1 MQPEWCSRVTTN
13 LFLSFLSRLPGSLLI
28 IMMSANLLV
37 ASQAN
42 AQASEENFLDVS
54 IRIFD
59 PPVEDPAVP
68 AGQEISSEI
77 RLTEVRYI
85 PMFLRFRLE
94 ESGLFGAVR
103 VLPLL
108 DSGAELMIEGRI
120 IKSDGAVLELAITA
134 RDSTGRIWID
144 KTYTG
149 AAVES
154 VALNESA
161 MTQDAFS
168 YLFAEVVRDLN
179 ATQQQLGTQQLSEIH
194 SVALLRF
201 GNGLLP
207 QFFTD
212 YLQTAADG
220 TVNVTRLPAADDP
233 LLQRI
238 QTIREHEYL
247 FIDVVDQ
254 EYQQFFVDIKP
265 VYDMWRSFRREQ
277 TASATDFTARET
289 EARSDFRRGSYY
301 ALQESYNNYRWAK
314 LQTLYLDELSEGF
327 ANEVE
332 PTQIELQDS
341 LYKLTG
347 TFEQQYREWR
357 TILAELLALETQ

>member
-1 MQPEWCSRVTTN
+1 MRYRKPYWFLVLMTLSVFFCTSMPQAQP
-13 LFLSFLSRLPGSLLI
+13 
-28 IMMSANLLV
+28 A
-37 ASQAN
+37 A
-42 AQASEENFLDVS
+42 ENFIDVS

-59 PPVEDPAVP
+59 QPAVDTTTP
-68 AGQEISSEI
+68 AAEEISPEI
-77 RLTEVRYI
+77 RLAEVRYI
-85 PMFLRFRLE
+85 PMFIRYRLE
-94 ESGLFGAVR
+94 DSGLFGAVR
-103 VLPLL
+103 VLPIL
-108 DSGAELMIEGRI
+108 DSGAELMLEGHVL
-120 IKSDGAVLELAITA
+120 KSDGAVLELAITA
-134 RDSTGRIWID
+134 RDSTGRLWID
-144 KTYTG
+144 KTYAG

-168 YLFAEVVRDLN
+168 YLFAELVRDLST
-179 ATQQQLGTQQLSEIH
+179 AQQQLSAEQISEIH
-194 SVALLRF
+194 SAALLRF

-212 YLQTAADG
+212 YLQVAPDG
-220 TVNVTRLPAADDP
+220 TVSITRLPAADDP

-254 EYQQFFVDIKP
+254 EYQQFFTDIKP
-265 VYDMWRSFRREQ
+265 VYDMWRKFRREQ
-277 TASATDFTARET
+277 VVSATDFATRET
-289 EARSDFRRGSYY
+289 STQSDFRRGSYY

>member
-1 MQPEWCSRVTTN
+1 MVAGERTNAKSALFRVFIRLILLNLMFCTCS
-13 LFLSFLSRLPGSLLI
+13 LK
-28 IMMSANLLV
+28 
-37 ASQAN
+37 
-42 AQASEENFLDVS
+42 AQTPEENFLDIS

-59 PPVEDPAVP
+59 PPVADPTAP
-68 AGQEISSEI
+68 AGEEISDQI

-85 PMFLRFRLE
+85 PMFIRYRLE
-94 ESGLFGAVR
+94 DSGLFGAVR
-103 VLPLL
+103 VLPVL
-108 DSGAELMIEGRI
+108 DGGAELMLEGRI

-134 RDSTGRIWID
+134 RDSTGRIWVD
-144 KTYTG
+144 KTYSG

-154 VALNESA
+154 VALNESP

-168 YLFAEVVRDLN
+168 YLFADIVRDLST
-179 ATQQQLGTQQLSEIH
+179 AQQQLTTAQLADIH
-194 SVALLRF
+194 SAALLRF

-207 QFFTD
+207 QFFSD
-212 YLQTAADG
+212 YLQVVADG
-220 TVNVTRLPAADDP
+220 TVNITRLPAADDP

-238 QTIREHEYL
+238 QNIREHEYL

-254 EYQQFFVDIKP
+254 EYQQFFADIKP
-265 VYDMWRSFRREQ
+265 VYDTWRKFRREQ
-277 TASATDFTARET
+277 TASATDFATRET
-289 EARSDFRRGSYY
+289 TAKSDFRRGSYY

-357 TILAELLALETQ
+357 AILAELLMLETQ

>member
-1 MQPEWCSRVTTN
+1 MIVKFLPVFLQRRLRLSL
-13 LFLSFLSRLPGSLLI
+13 LFLLPVIVLC
-28 IMMSANLLV
+28 MPSA
-37 ASQAN
+37 A
-42 AQASEENFLDVS
+42 AQTDEENFLDVS
-54 IRIFD
+54 IRVFD
-59 PPVEDPAVP
+59 PPADDSSIPAE
-68 AGQEISSEI
+68 QKISAEM
-77 RLTEVRYI
+77 RRAEVRYI

-103 VLPLL
+103 VLPIL
-108 DSGAELMIEGRI
+108 DSGAELMIEGHI
-120 IKSDGAVLELAITA
+120 IKSDGAVLELAVTA
-134 RDSTGRIWID
+134 RDSTGRVWID

-149 AAVES
+149 TAVES
-154 VALNESA
+154 VALNESP

-168 YLFAEVVRDLN
+168 YLFAELVRDLS
-179 ATQQQLGTQQLSEIH
+179 AARQQLSIQQLDEIH

-207 QFFTD
+207 QFFTE
-212 YLQTAADG
+212 YLQPAADG

-254 EYQQFFVDIKP
+254 EYQQFFTDIKP
-265 VYDMWRSFRREQ
+265 VYDMWRKFRREQ
-277 TASATDFTARET
+277 TTSATNFAARET
-289 EARSDFRRGSYY
+289 NSRSDFRRGSYY

-357 TILAELLALETQ
+357 TILAELLMLETQ

>member
-1 MQPEWCSRVTTN
+1 MIKRRQNKLRHYWVSHKIWLVLTVIYCMALQAQP
-13 LFLSFLSRLPGSLLI
+13 
-28 IMMSANLLV
+28 A
-37 ASQAN
+37 
-42 AQASEENFLDVS
+42 EENFLDVS

-59 PPVEDPAVP
+59 PPAVDAAVP
-68 AGQEISSEI
+68 ADEEISAEI
-77 RLTEVRYI
+77 RQAEVRYI
-85 PMFLRFRLE
+85 PMFIRYRLE
-94 ESGLFGAVR
+94 DSGLFGAVR
-103 VLPLL
+103 VLPII

-120 IKSDGAVLELAITA
+120 IKSDGAVLELAILA
-134 RDSTGRIWID
+134 RDSTGRLWLD

-149 AAVES
+149 VAVES

-161 MTQDAFS
+161 ATQDAFS
-168 YLFAEVVRDLN
+168 YLFAELVRDLS
-179 ATQQQLGTQQLSEIH
+179 TMQQQLSPAQLDEIR
-194 SVALLRF
+194 STALLKF

-212 YLQTAADG
+212 YLQVAADG
-220 TVNVTRLPAADDP
+220 TVNITRLPATDDP

-247 FIDVVDQ
+247 FVDVVDQ
-254 EYQQFFVDIKP
+254 EYQQFFADIKP
-265 VYDMWRSFRREQ
+265 VYDMWRKFRREQ
-277 TASATDFTARET
+277 TVTATDFATREINSD
-289 EARSDFRRGSYY
+289 SDFRRGSYY

-357 TILAELLALETQ
+357 TILAELLELETQ

>member
-1 MQPEWCSRVTTN
+1 MTVVNPGRIKVWPWSLR
-13 LFLSFLSRLPGSLLI
+13 RLLLLI
-28 IMMSANLLV
+28 TLPAALFCTSALE
-37 ASQAN
+37 
-42 AQASEENFLDVS
+42 AQPSEENYLDVS

-59 PPVEDPAVP
+59 PPPVDATTPAS
-68 AGQEISSEI
+68 AEISTEI
-77 RLTEVRYI
+77 RLAEVRYM
-85 PMFLRFRLE
+85 PMFIRYRLE
-94 ESGLFGAVR
+94 DSGLFGAVR
-103 VLPLL
+103 VLPIL
-108 DSGAELMIEGRI
+108 DSGAELTLEGRI
-120 IKSDGAVLELAITA
+120 IKSDGAVLELAVVA
-134 RDSTGRIWID
+134 RDSTGRLWID
-144 KTYTG
+144 KTYSG

-154 VALNESA
+154 VALNESP

-168 YLFAEVVRDLN
+168 YLFDELVRDLS
-179 ATQQQLGTQQLSEIH
+179 AAQQQLSASQLDEIH
-194 SVALLRF
+194 SAALLRF

-212 YLQTAADG
+212 YLQVAADG
-220 TVNVTRLPAADDP
+220 TVNIARLPAADDP

-254 EYQQFFVDIKP
+254 EYQQFFTDIKP
-265 VYDMWRSFRREQ
+265 VYDMWRKFRREQ
-277 TASATDFTARET
+277 TASATDFATRET
-289 EARSDFRRGSYY
+289 NTQSDFRRGSYY

-357 TILAELLALETQ
+357 AILAELLALETQ

>member
-1 MQPEWCSRVTTN
+1 MQSAWCCRVIAN
-13 LFLSFLSRLPGSLLI
+13 LVPSLLQLLRMLLMLLPAMLLHI
-28 IMMSANLLV
+28 APVSAQP
-37 ASQAN
+37 A
-42 AQASEENFLDVS
+42 EENFLDVS

-59 PPVEDPAVP
+59 PPAADPTVA

-77 RLTEVRYI
+77 RLAEVRYI

-94 ESGLFGAVR
+94 DSGLFGAVR
-103 VLPLL
+103 VLPVL
-108 DSGAELMIEGRI
+108 DSGAELMIEGSI
-120 IKSDGAVLELAITA
+120 IKSDGEILELAINA
-134 RDSTGRIWID
+134 RDSTGRSWVD

-154 VALNESA
+154 VALNEST

-168 YLFAEVVRDLN
+168 YLFAEIVRDLN
-179 ATQQQLGTQQLSEIH
+179 AALQQLSAQQLDEIH

-207 QFFTD
+207 QFFTE
-212 YLQTAADG
+212 YLQPAADG
-220 TVNVTRLPAADDP
+220 SVNVTRLPAADDP

-254 EYQQFFVDIKP
+254 EYQQFFADIKP
-265 VYDMWRSFRREQ
+265 VYDMWRKFRREQ
-277 TASATDFTARET
+277 TASAIDFTARET
-289 EARSDFRRGSYY
+289 TSRSDFRRGSYY

-314 LQTLYLDELSEGF
+314 LQALYLDELSEGF

>member
-1 MQPEWCSRVTTN
+1 MQPARCDAVSVNFSLEFLQRWPVRLWLILLTTIA
-13 LFLSFLSRLPGSLLI
+13 LCMPP
-28 IMMSANLLV
+28 
-37 ASQAN
+37 
-42 AQASEENFLDVS
+42 AQAQADEENFLDIS

-59 PPVEDPAVP
+59 PPAEDATIPAE
-68 AGQEISSEI
+68 QRISSEI
-77 RLTEVRYI
+77 RLAEVRYI

-94 ESGLFGAVR
+94 ETGLFGAVR
-103 VLPLL
+103 VLPIL
-108 DSGAELMIEGRI
+108 DSGAELMIEGHI

-149 AAVES
+149 MAVES
-154 VALNESA
+154 VALNESV

-168 YLFAEVVRDLN
+168 YLFAEIVRDLS
-179 ATQQQLGTQQLSEIH
+179 ATRQQLSVQQLDEIH

-207 QFFTD
+207 QFFTE
-212 YLQTAADG
+212 YLQVAADG
-220 TVNVTRLPAADDP
+220 TVNVTRLPALDDP

-254 EYQQFFVDIKP
+254 EYQQFFTDIKP
-265 VYDMWRSFRREQ
+265 VYDMWRKFRREQ
-277 TASATDFTARET
+277 TVSATDFTARET
-289 EARSDFRRGSYY
+289 NSRSAFRRGSYY

-357 TILAELLALETQ
+357 TILAELLELETQ

>member
-1 MQPEWCSRVTTN
+1 MSLRAQP
-13 LFLSFLSRLPGSLLI
+13 
-28 IMMSANLLV
+28 A
-37 ASQAN
+37 
-42 AQASEENFLDVS
+42 EENFLDVS

-59 PPVEDPAVP
+59 PPAVDAVVP
-68 AGQEISSEI
+68 ASEEISSEI
-77 RLTEVRYI
+77 RLAEVRYI
-85 PMFLRFRLE
+85 PMFIRYRLE
-94 ESGLFGAVR
+94 DSGLFGAVR
-103 VLPLL
+103 VLPIL
-108 DSGAELMIEGRI
+108 DGGAELMIEGKI
-120 IKSDGAVLELAITA
+120 LKSDGAVLELAIVA
-134 RDSTGRIWID
+134 RDSTGRLWLD
-144 KTYTG
+144 KTYAG

-161 MTQDAFS
+161 MMQDAFS
-168 YLFAEVVRDLN
+168 YLFAELVRDLG
-179 ATQQQLGTQQLSEIH
+179 AVQQQLSPAQLNDIH
-194 SVALLRF
+194 SAALLKF

-212 YLQTAADG
+212 YLQVAADG
-220 TVNVTRLPAADDP
+220 TITITRLPAADDP

-254 EYQQFFVDIKP
+254 EYQQFFTDIKP
-265 VYDMWRSFRREQ
+265 VYDMWRKFRREQ
-277 TASATDFTARET
+277 TTSATDFATRET
-289 EARSDFRRGSYY
+289 NSDSDFRRGSYY

-341 LYKLTG
+341 LYKLNG

-357 TILAELLALETQ
+357 TILAELLELETQ

>member
-1 MQPEWCSRVTTN
+1 MNLIPAFLRLLPCTT
-13 LFLSFLSRLPGSLLI
+13 LLI
-28 IMMSANLLV
+28 ALSVIVLY

-59 PPVEDPAVP
+59 PPAEDATLPE
-68 AGQEISSEI
+68 GQEISSEL
-77 RLTEVRYI
+77 RLAEVRYI

-94 ESGLFGAVR
+94 DSGTFGAVR
-103 VLPLL
+103 VLPVL

-120 IKSDGAVLELAITA
+120 IKSDGAVLELALTA
-134 RDSTGRIWID
+134 RDSTGRVWVD
-144 KTYTG
+144 KTYAG

-168 YLFAEVVRDLN
+168 YLFAEIVRDLRT
-179 ATQQQLGTQQLSEIH
+179 AQQQLSAQQLNEIH

-212 YLQTAADG
+212 YLQTAPDG
-220 TVNVTRLPAADDP
+220 TVNVVRLPAADDP

-254 EYQQFFVDIKP
+254 EYQQFFTDIKP
-265 VYDMWRSFRREQ
+265 VYDMWRKFRREQ

-289 EARSDFRRGSYY
+289 NSRSDFRRGSYY

-357 TILAELLALETQ
+357 TILAELLTLETQ